1 MVGKL
6 KGDLMAT
13 IKEVYELLTKKQAA
27 GEKIGMFGESLVE
40 EYEKEDKDQTTKKV
54 SLTFIKKKQTQQ
66 VKLNILTLLVGSGYD
81 SVK

>member
-13 IKEVYELLTKKQAA
+13 IKEVYELFKKKQAA

-40 EYEKEDKDQTTKKV
+40 EFEKEDKDQTTKEV
-54 SLTFIKKKQTQQ
+54 SVTFIKKKENQ
-66 VKLNILTLLVGSGYD
+66 
-81 SVK
+81 

>member
-13 IKEVYELLTKKQAA
+13 IKEVYELLKKKQAA

-40 EYEKEDKDQTTKKV
+40 EYEKEDKDQTTKEV
-54 SLTFIKKKQTQQ
+54 SVTFIKKKE
-66 VKLNILTLLVGSGYD
+66 N
-81 SVK
+81 

>member
-40 EYEKEDKDQTTKKV
+40 EYEKEDKD
-54 SLTFIKKKQTQQ
+54 
-66 VKLNILTLLVGSGYD
+66 
-81 SVK
+81 

>member
-13 IKEVYELLTKKQAA
+13 IKEVYELLKKKQAA

-40 EYEKEDKDQTTKKV
+40 EYEKEDKDQTTQEV
-54 SLTFIKKKQTQQ
+54 SVTFIKNKE
-66 VKLNILTLLVGSGYD
+66 N
-81 SVK
+81 

>member
-13 IKEVYELLTKKQAA
+13 IKEVYELLKKKQAA

-40 EYEKEDKDQTTKKV
+40 EYEKEDKDQTTKEV
-54 SLTFIKKKQTQQ
+54 SVTFIKKKQT
-66 VKLNILTLLVGSGYD
+66 
-81 SVK
+81 

>member
-13 IKEVYELLTKKQAA
+13 IKEVYELLKKKQAA

-40 EYEKEDKDQTTKKV
+40 EYEKEDKDQTTKEV
-54 SLTFIKKKQTQQ
+54 SVTFIKKKEN
-66 VKLNILTLLVGSGYD
+66 K
-81 SVK
+81 

>member
-54 SLTFIKKKQTQQ
+54 SLTFIKKKQTQ
-66 VKLNILTLLVGSGYD
+66 
-81 SVK
+81 

>member
-13 IKEVYELLTKKQAA
+13 IKEVYELLKKKQAA

-40 EYEKEDKDQTTKKV
+40 EYEKEDKDQTTKEV
-54 SLTFIKKKQTQQ
+54 SVTFIKKK
-66 VKLNILTLLVGSGYD
+66 
-81 SVK
+81 

>member
-13 IKEVYELLTKKQAA
+13 IKEVYELLKKKQAA

-40 EYEKEDKDQTTKKV
+40 EYEKEDKDQTTKEISV
-54 SLTFIKKKQTQQ
+54 TFIKKKENQ
-66 VKLNILTLLVGSGYD
+66 
-81 SVK
+81 

>member
-13 IKEVYELLTKKQAA
+13 IKEVYELLKKKQAA

-40 EYEKEDKDQTTKKV
+40 EYEKEDKDQTTKEV
-54 SLTFIKKKQTQQ
+54 SVTFIKKKQTQ
-66 VKLNILTLLVGSGYD
+66 
-81 SVK
+81 

>member
-13 IKEVYELLTKKQAA
+13 IKEVYELLKKKQAA

-40 EYEKEDKDQTTKKV
+40 EYEKEDKDKTTKEV
-54 SLTFIKKKQTQQ
+54 SVTFIKKKENQ
-66 VKLNILTLLVGSGYD
+66 
-81 SVK
+81 

>member
-40 EYEKEDKDQTTKKV
+40 EYEKEDKDQTTKEV
-54 SLTFIKKKQTQQ
+54 SVTFIKEKENQ
-66 VKLNILTLLVGSGYD
+66 
-81 SVK
+81 

>member
-13 IKEVYELLTKKQAA
+13 IKELYELLKKKQAA

-40 EYEKEDKDQTTKKV
+40 EYEKEDKDQTTKEV
-54 SLTFIKKKQTQQ
+54 SVTFIKKKENQ
-66 VKLNILTLLVGSGYD
+66 
-81 SVK
+81 

>member
-13 IKEVYELLTKKQAA
+13 IKELYELLKKKQAA

-40 EYEKEDKDQTTKKV
+40 EYEKEDKDQTTKEV
-54 SLTFIKKKQTQQ
+54 SVTFIKKKQTQ
-66 VKLNILTLLVGSGYD
+66 
-81 SVK
+81 

>member
-13 IKEVYELLTKKQAA
+13 IKELYELLKKKQAA

-40 EYEKEDKDQTTKKV
+40 EYEKEDKDQTTKEV
-54 SLTFIKKKQTQQ
+54 SVTFIKKKQT
-66 VKLNILTLLVGSGYD
+66 Y
-81 SVK
+81 